1 MNFKTQ
7 EIMKYFRSA
16 VAAQSN
22 KEIVFKDNPFQMV
35 EAAELLQG
43 RINPQ
48 ATQELFAEANR
59 KNSGPE
65 DEDESKKKAKEKS
78 LLNIIICS
86 KAIKTIFD
94 ANEKVQDEIDQLTG
108 VYFIPALLKLDGA
121 LSFDGEKR
129 KLPWFP
135 REFLHPMV
143 EPKLAIGTTG
153 AVDDFMSNQVDQV
166 IKIKAWPEYVKF
178 FKNFYEKVTES
189 QFDENTIRNLE
200 EKEPYF
206 ELENNIY
213 VFLDKTVFTTIHI
226 MNLYNDLQKDE
237 QFKALYDNFVS
248 LQIPETSPLVQNTW
262 AQMKAHCGQ
271 MGGEYPLSPSQRE
284 AVNHF
289 NSMSEAEI
297 LAVNGPPGTGKTT
310 LLQSIVADMYVKRAL
325 HKERAPVIVASSTN
339 NQAVTNIIASFG
351 NIKKIGLANLEER
364 WIEGVDSFAVYFPA
378 ASKIKEA
385 ESKGYQYTD
394 QNGGFFVAKI
404 EDQEN
409 FKKSKLKLVEGCNKY
424 FGSAYKDIDACQS
437 RLHEEL
443 KFLNNKKET
452 LLELVQ
458 EASELGLNGEP
469 LDDYICNFKN
479 QIKCHQGVVEHIRRR
494 VEEWEACFK
503 RIPLIYRLFRFIKVF
518 ARKIQTEFRLFINE
532 DEQGFLSVSMSL
544 DEIKEKYSYKS
555 EEHKKILTE
564 LKKNKKKLEE
574 LKSRYD
580 HELEQLKLHNVSLYK
595 KEESKYLLDSDYV
608 NDLLDTKVRYVEF
621 WLAVHYFECRW
632 VLEEDRSVGKQAG
645 KTFESVLD
653 KFYHRLSMIAPCL
666 VMTFFTLPKH
676 FRAYG
681 DQKHFYLFNFIDL
694 LIVDEAGQVSPE
706 IAAGAF
712 SLAKKAIVVGDIHQI
727 EPIWAVNG
735 ALDKALAVSNRVIPS
750 LKEFELLAR
759 TELNCSSSS
768 VMKVA
773 AKCCKYKKFEE
784 RGLLLREHR
793 RCYDEIIDY
802 SNKLVY
808 EGNLQPMRG
817 EGKRDPK
824 LPLKQWPQMGHMQIE
839 SEYSVRRSCSRL
851 NLTEAKQIAA
861 WLEANY
867 ACIVNAYPDEI
878 RENLVGI
885 ITPFKAQVQAI
896 REEVKKVLPIYH
908 SKINIGTVHTFQ
920 GAERRVIILSTVYGN
935 RDGCYFI
942 DANNSLMNVA
952 VSRAK
957 DHLFVFGDIGCLQGP
972 PKSASGMLRGFIEAN
987 AVR

>member
-1 MNFKTQ
+1 MDLKTQ
-7 EIMKYFRSA
+7 EITKYFRSA
-16 VAAQSN
+16 VAAQSY
-22 KEIVFKDNPFQMV
+22 KEIVFKDNFFQMV
-35 EAAELLQG
+35 EAVELLEG
-43 RINPQ
+43 RINPRI
-48 ATQELFAEANR
+48 TQELFTEAKR
-59 KNSGPE
+59 NSGHE
-65 DEDESKKKAKEKS
+65 DAEESKKKTKEKS
-78 LLNIIICS
+78 CLNVIICA
-86 KAIKTIFD
+86 KAIKTIFE
-94 ANEKVQDEIDQLTG
+94 ANEKIQDEIDELTG

-121 LSFDGEKR
+121 LSFDGDER

-143 EPKLAIGTTG
+143 EPKLAIGTTD

-189 QFDENTIRNLE
+189 QFNQNIIRNLD
-200 EKEPYF
+200 EKDPYF
-206 ELENNIY
+206 ELENKVYI
-213 VFLDKTVFTTIHI
+213 FLDKTVFTTFHI
-226 MNLYNDLQKDE
+226 MKLYNELQKDE
-237 QFKALYDNFVS
+237 QFKALYHNFVS
-248 LQIPETSPLVQNTW
+248 LQTPETSPLVQNTW

-271 MGGEYPLSPSQRE
+271 MGGEYPLSQSQRE

-289 NSMSEAEI
+289 NSMNEADI

-351 NIKKIGLANLEER
+351 NIKKTGLANLEER

-385 ESKGYQYTD
+385 ENKGYQYTD
-394 QNGGFFVAKI
+394 QKGNFFVAKI
-404 EDQEN
+404 EDKEN
-409 FKKSKLKLVEGCNKY
+409 LKKSKLKLIESCNKY
-424 FGSAYKDIDACQS
+424 FGSAYKDIDACQN

-443 KFLNNKKET
+443 RFLNGTKET

-458 EASELGLNGEP
+458 EVSELGLNEEP
-469 LDDYICNFKN
+469 LDEYICNLES
-479 QIKCHQGVVEHIRRR
+479 QIKSGQGAVEHIRQRIK
-494 VEEWEACFK
+494 EWEVCFK
-503 RIPLIYRLFRFIKVF
+503 KIPWIYRLLRFIKVF
-518 ARKIQTEFRLFINE
+518 ARKIQTELRLFINE
-532 DEQGFLSVSMSL
+532 DEQGFISEHMSL

-555 EEHKKILTE
+555 EEQKKFLTQV
-564 LKKNKKKLEE
+564 KKNKEKLER
-574 LKSRYD
+574 LKNRYD
-580 HELEQLKLHNVSLYK
+580 HELSQLKYHNIDLNQ
-595 KEESKYLLDSDYV
+595 KEESRYRLDSGYV

-632 VLEEDRSVGKQAG
+632 ALEEDRPVGDQVG

-676 FRAYG
+676 FRAYSV
-681 DQKHFYLFNFIDL
+681 QKKFYLFNYIDL

-727 EPIWAVNG
+727 EPVWAVNR
-735 ALDKALAVSNRVIPS
+735 ALDKALAISNRVIPG
-750 LKEFELLAR
+750 LREFELLEQ
-759 TELNCSSSS
+759 TGLNCSCSS

-784 RGLLLREHR
+784 RGLFLSEHR
-793 RCYDEIIDY
+793 RCYNEIIDY
-802 SNKLVY
+802 SNELVY

-817 EGKRDPK
+817 EGKSDPK
-824 LPLKQWPQMGHMQIE
+824 LPLKQWPQMGHMQID
-839 SEYSVRRSCSRL
+839 SEYSLRRNSSRL
-851 NLTEAKQIAA
+851 NLTEAKQIVA
-861 WLEANY
+861 WIGANY
-867 ACIVNAYPDEI
+867 TSIANAYPNEI

-885 ITPFKAQVQAI
+885 ITPFKAQVQTI
-896 REEVKKVLPIYH
+896 RAELKKVLPDYH
-908 SKINIGTVHTFQ
+908 STISIGTVHTFQ

-935 RDGCYFI
+935 MDGCYFI
-942 DANNSLMNVA
+942 DANKSLMNVA

-957 DHLFVFGDIGCLQGP
+957 DHFFVFGDISCLQGP
-972 PKSASGMLRGFIEAN
+972 PTSASGMLRRFVEAN